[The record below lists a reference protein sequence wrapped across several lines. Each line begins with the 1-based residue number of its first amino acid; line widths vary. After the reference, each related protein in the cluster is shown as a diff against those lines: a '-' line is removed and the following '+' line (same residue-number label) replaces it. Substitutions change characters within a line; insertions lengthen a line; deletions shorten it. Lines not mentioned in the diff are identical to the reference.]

1 MVLNQTL
8 FHIFIWNPCI
18 DIYHIYIHFSM
29 TNKQDLSRRRFI
41 SGTALAAIGTIG
53 SAGLITSCSRNTPAG
68 GEIKLP
74 ELLNMAP
81 DGQVLRAGLIGC
93 GGRGTGAAINFLEA
107 GPNLQIVA
115 LGDIFQDRLDNCRAE
130 LKTQKNVE
138 IPDEK
143 CFLGFD
149 NYEKVID
156 SGVDIVLL
164 CTPPHFRPQHVEA
177 AIKAGKHIFMEKP
190 CAVDPVGARSVLVS
204 AERAKQ
210 KGLSIVSGTIRRVQ
224 KDFMETR
231 RRVMNGEIGEIVSA
245 HITRNGG
252 SLWVIK
258 RQPGMSDME
267 YMLRNW
273 ANFCWLSGD
282 HIVEQFIHEV
292 DVMNWYLGKN
302 PVKAM
307 GWGGRQRRITGDQY
321 DFFSVEYVYDNGM
334 HTHCAA
340 RQITGCSN
348 LTEQHIVGTKGFAN
362 ATGTIYDLK
371 GQEIW
376 KYPHPEEGSADL
388 TWKVKDPYVQEHIN
402 LVTGIRTGNL
412 VNDAEAQVNSTLITI
427 MGRMSAYTG
436 KDVTWDEVM
445 NSDLY
450 LGPKTYA
457 FGPVPG
463 IPETIPVIGLAP
475 NE

>member
-1 MVLNQTL
+1 
-8 FHIFIWNPCI
+8 
-18 DIYHIYIHFSM
+18 M
-29 TNKQDLSRRRFI
+29 TNKTDQSRRRFL
-41 SGTALAAIGTIG
+41 SNSAMAAIGTIG
-53 SAGLITSCSRNTPAG
+53 AAQLLTSCSNG
-68 GEIKLP
+68 NSGKKVIKLP
-74 ELLNMAP
+74 ELLNQAP
-81 DGQVLRAGLIGC
+81 DGKVLKAGLVGC
-93 GGRGTGAAINFLEA
+93 GGRGTGAAINFLDA

-115 LGDIFQDRLDNCRAE
+115 LGDVFQDRLDKCRAE

-138 IPDEK
+138 IADEN

-149 NYEKVID
+149 SYEKVLD
-156 SGVDIVLL
+156 SGIDLVLL
-164 CTPPHFRPQHVEA
+164 CTPPHFRPQHIEA
-177 AIKAGKHIFMEKP
+177 SVKAGKHIFMEKP
-190 CAVDPVGARSVLVS
+190 IAVDPVGARSVMVS

-210 KGLSIVSGTIRRVQ
+210 SGLCMISGTIRRVQ
-224 KDFMETR
+224 KDFMETQ
-231 RRVMNGEIGEIVSA
+231 RRVASGEIGDIVSA
-245 HITRNGG
+245 HIIRNGG

-258 RQPGMSDME
+258 RQPGWSDME

-282 HIVEQFIHEV
+282 HIVEQFIHEI

-307 GWGGRQRRITGDQY
+307 AWGGRQRRVTGDQY

-334 HTHCAA
+334 QTHCAA

-348 LTEQHIVGTKGFAN
+348 LTRQLITCTDGFAD
-362 ATGTIYDLK
+362 AKGTLYNLK
-371 GQEIW
+371 GEEIW
-376 KYPHPEEGSADL
+376 KYPYPEEGSEDL

-402 LVTGIRTGNL
+402 LVTGIRTGNI

-427 MGRMSAYTG
+427 MGRISAYTG
-436 KDVTWDEVM
+436 KDVTWEELM

-463 IPETIPVIGLAP
+463 IPETVPVIGTAP
-475 NE
+475 EV

>member
-1 MVLNQTL
+1 MK
-8 FHIFIWNPCI
+8 
-18 DIYHIYIHFSM
+18 S
-29 TNKQDLSRRRFI
+29 KEELSRRRFI
-41 SGTALAAIGTIG
+41 SNTAMATIGTIG
-53 SAGLITSCSRNTPAG
+53 AAQLITSCAG
-68 GEIKLP
+68 NSGKTKEIKLP
-74 ELLNMAP
+74 ALLTQAP
-81 DGQVLRAGLIGC
+81 DGKVLKAGLVGC
-93 GGRGTGAAINFLEA
+93 GGRGTGAAINFLDA

-115 LGDIFQDRLDNCRAE
+115 LGDVFQDRLDKCRAE
-130 LKTQKNVE
+130 LKAQKNVE

-156 SGVDIVLL
+156 SGVDIILL

-177 AIKAGKHIFMEKP
+177 AVKAGKHIFMEKP
-190 CAVDPVGARSVLVS
+190 CAVDPVGARSVMVS
-204 AERAKQ
+204 SERAKQ
-210 KGLSIVSGTIRRVQ
+210 SGLCIVSGTIRRVQ

-231 RRVMNGEIGEIVSA
+231 RRVLNGEIGEIVSA
-245 HITRNGG
+245 HIIRNGG

-258 RQPGMSDME
+258 RQPGMTDME

-282 HIVEQFIHEV
+282 HIVEQFIHEI
-292 DVMNWYLGKN
+292 DVMNWYIGKN

-321 DFFSVEYVYDNGM
+321 DFFSIEYLYDNGM
-334 HTHCAA
+334 QTHCAA

-348 LTEQHIVGTKGFAN
+348 LTKQLITGTNGFAN
-362 ATGTIYDLK
+362 AKGQLYNLK
-371 GQEIW
+371 GEEIW
-376 KYPHPEEGSADL
+376 TYPYPEENAADQK
-388 TWKVKDPYVQEHIN
+388 WKVKDPYVQEHIN
-402 LVTGIRTGNL
+402 LVTAIRTGNI

-457 FGPVPG
+457 FGHVPG
-463 IPETIPVIGLAP
+463 IPETIPVIGAEP
-475 NE
+475 I

>member
-1 MVLNQTL
+1 MENKSELNRRKFIANTTMAAVGTLGAAQLLNSCAGNQSDKGDIRLPALLNQ
-8 FHIFIWNPCI
+8 
-18 DIYHIYIHFSM
+18 
-29 TNKQDLSRRRFI
+29 
-41 SGTALAAIGTIG
+41 
-53 SAGLITSCSRNTPAG
+53 
-68 GEIKLP
+68 
-74 ELLNMAP
+74 AP
-81 DGQVLRAGLIGC
+81 DGKVLKAGLIGC
-93 GGRGTGAAINFLEA
+93 GGRGTGAAINFLDA
-107 GPNLQIVA
+107 GPNLQVVA
-115 LGDIFQDRLDNCRAE
+115 LGDVFQDRLEKCRSE
-130 LKTQKNVE
+130 LRSQKNVE

-164 CTPPHFRPQHVEA
+164 CTPPHFRPRHVEA
-177 AIKAGKHIFMEKP
+177 AIKAGKHVFMEKP
-190 CAVDPVGARSVLVS
+190 CAVDPVGARSVMVS

-210 KGLSIVSGTIRRVQ
+210 QGLCIVSGTIRRVQ
-224 KDFMETR
+224 KDFMETW
-231 RRVMNGEIGEIVSA
+231 RRVKNGEIGEIVSA
-245 HITRNGG
+245 HIIRNGG

-258 RQPGMSDME
+258 RQPGMTDME

-282 HIVEQFIHEV
+282 HIVEQFIHEI

-321 DFFSVEYVYDNGM
+321 DFFSIEYLYDNGM
-334 HTHCAA
+334 QTHCAA

-348 LTEQHIVGTKGFAN
+348 LTKQLITGTRGFAN
-362 ATGTIYDLK
+362 AKGTLYNLK
-371 GQEIW
+371 GEEIW
-376 KYPHPEEGSADL
+376 TYPYPADNSADI

-402 LVTGIRTGNL
+402 LVTAIRTGNI
-412 VNDAEAQVNSTLITI
+412 VNDAEAQINSTLITI
-427 MGRMSAYTG
+427 MGRISAYTG
-436 KDVTWDEVM
+436 KDVTWEEVM

-463 IPETIPVIGLAP
+463 IPETIPVIGA
-475 NE
+475 ESK